1 MNIEYFLLHRFNE
14 SCASREV
21 YGLKITLLINLFHI
35 TDKFKTTLSSNIK
48 VIDNRNSIFLFI
60 TYVFDK
66 KNIL

>member
-1 MNIEYFLLHRFNE
+1 MNIEYFLLHRCNK